1 MSRLRTTAAL
11 GGALGLMLAGVA
23 LGGGSAAAATGSGTT
38 VPTAPV
44 ISTAEGNQEAAVVA
58 AEDRRLIEL
67 RAVTSTSQAKA
78 ASGQSPYRVE
88 TGSTYTLVLTPQT
101 APYTFADL
109 LELEPETLVL
119 QPDGSYLLSEDIYVE
134 RGATLDLATTTGL
147 TLKMQSDAAGFASIV
162 SYGGDIVVTGT
173 AAKPVNIESWNPQVQ
188 TPQTDL
194 TNGRSYIREIG
205 GQLRL
210 SYVNVSNLGFWS
222 GDTGGIAM
230 TGTNRPSAGSTTY
243 SGTVSNSSTLNS
255 NQVTTSPVGS
265 SSGSSSEFYVPGM
278 SYVSAKIDHTNI
290 SDDAFGL
297 YFSTAQGVAIS
308 DSAITGSLVEGI
320 DLHRLT
326 TEVEIQDVS
335 SNQNDGPGFDI
346 SRAAQQVQISDC
358 TADYN
363 LGNGY
368 TVNGQ
373 PISQGASA
381 SGESLGSY
389 GNNSIGSS
397 TAQGN
402 SHYGIEVQGGLN
414 ITLEKNTIIGNQMGI
429 VVTKATD
436 TVTIF
441 ENDLEKQD
449 REGISLIDGVTKAA
463 VTDNWIQGAAT
474 GIYVRD
480 SVVELERNTVSGASL
495 HAITM
500 LGSDAGSVVGHNTLG
515 GAGVSPLETD
525 RATGK
530 ITLGSEDT
538 AGWDDTVPLLRRLEA
553 VVRPLTLI
561 WLGIFTVLIVA
572 AYRNWR
578 TRTGKGRRHLR
589 RRAELAPGRHPY
601 TNQFILATAPP
612 MTLDEVLAESAR
624 KMDTARA
631 VTAER
636 LARRAK
642 PTDAAAPVVAAE
654 TTREKQR
661 AAFESAKPVRT
672 AEPVK
677 TPEPVRTAVPEP
689 MRAQGPVWTPAARS
703 PEPAVATAS
712 AAAASTG
719 STSVPESALV
729 ETTVLPVVLDKE
741 PVRPAPE
748 TLVLAGGLGEL
759 REESDDSLD
768 FPSFGEISGGT
779 GRRRA
784 RPAVPDPAEAEERQ
798 W

>member
-1 MSRLRTTAAL
+1 MSSPRSKRSMKTLRTPAAL
-11 GGALGLMLAGVA
+11 GGALGLALLSVA
-23 LGGGSAAAATGSGTT
+23 ASGGPASAAGGSGTT

-44 ISTAEGNQEAAVVA
+44 VSTAEGNQEAAVVA
-58 AEDRRLIEL
+58 AEDRRLVEL
-67 RAVTSTSQAKA
+67 RAVTSTSQAK
-78 ASGQSPYRVE
+78 SSTGQSPYRVE

-147 TLKMQSDAAGFASIV
+147 TLKMQSDAEGFASIV
-162 SYGGDIVVTGT
+162 SYGGDIIVTGT
-173 AAKPVNIESWNPQVQ
+173 AAKPVRIESWNPQIQ

-210 SYVNVSNLGFWS
+210 SYVDASNLGFWS

-243 SGTVSNSSTLNS
+243 SGTVGNSTPLNS

-308 DSAITGSLVEGI
+308 DSAVTGSLVEGI

-346 SRAAQQVQISDC
+346 SRAAQQVQIADC

-414 ITLEKNTIIGNQMGI
+414 ITLQKNTIIGNQMGI

-436 TVTIF
+436 TVTISG
-441 ENDLEKQD
+441 NVLEQQD
-449 REGISLIDGVTKAA
+449 REGISLIDGVSQAA
-463 VTDNWIQGAAT
+463 VTGNQIQGAAT

-480 SVVELERNTVSGASL
+480 SVVELEGNAVSGASL
-495 HAITM
+495 HAIT
-500 LGSDAGSVVGHNTLG
+500 LIGSDAGSVVKGNTLG
-515 GAGVSPLETD
+515 GAGVSALDTA
-525 RATGK
+525 RVTGK
-530 ITLGSEDT
+530 VTLGPENA

-553 VVRPLTLI
+553 VIRPLTLI

-578 TRTGKGRRHLR
+578 TRNGKGRRHDR
-589 RRAELAPGRHPY
+589 RRAALAPGRHPY
-601 TNQFILATAPP
+601 TNQFVMAIAPP
-612 MTLDEVLAESAR
+612 KTLDEVLAESAQ
-624 KMDTARA
+624 KMAQARA
-631 VTAER
+631 ETAER
-636 LARRAK
+636 LARRAR
-642 PTDAAAPVVAAE
+642 PAAEPAPAPVPVSAHVAEPAPGKE
-654 TTREKQR
+654 R
-661 AAFESAKPVRT
+661 AAFESVKP
-672 AEPVK
+672 AK
-677 TPEPVRTAVPEP
+677 TPEPVK
-689 MRAQGPVWTPAARS
+689 AQAPVWTPPPRT
-703 PEPAVATAS
+703 PEPAVAAAS
-712 AAAASTG
+712 AASAAPA
-719 STSVPESALV
+719 PESAYQ
-729 ETTVLPVVLDKE
+729 ETTLLPVVLDQE
-741 PVRPAPE
+741 PAHPAPE
-748 TLVLAGGLGEL
+748 TLVLAGSLGEL

-784 RPAVPDPAEAEERQ
+784 RPAMPDPAETEERQ